1 MKLTMTQCVT
11 QWAKTDALIRIRQ
24 TYEYNFSLSTSS
36 RKNCCKNALAALLI
50 ALCFDASKRGKRYK
64 TQDNQH
70 FSIAKKHEN
79 FRDTFALNFSP
90 SFTNRLKRLLLSS
103 SIVLA
108 RYRGALYADLRRP
121 NQALVNAGVP
131 RWAQNI
137 INWWH
142 KTKWHR
148 RSRSNPDEKKIGL
161 HSSTGGDYYLE
172 PKWLRCWME
181 PAAFR
186 ERGSLKTIFKKK
198 SHFQEIQILKKTSS
212 RFSHFFLP
220 VSISRTPKS
229 AQWSPFSHIV
239 YFQIFEKARHC
250 WTNAKP

>member
-90 SFTNRLKRLLLSS
+90 SFTNRLKRRLLSS
-103 SIVLA
+103 SIPPA
-108 RYRGALYADLRRP
+108 RYKGALYVDLRRP

-137 INWWH
+137 NGGI
-142 KTKWHR
+142 KPDGIAARARTQTK
-148 RSRSNPDEKKIGL
+148 KKIGL
-161 HSSTGGDYYLE
+161 HMQHWRRL
-172 PKWLRCWME
+172 
-181 PAAFR
+181 
-186 ERGSLKTIFKKK
+186 
-198 SHFQEIQILKKTSS
+198 
-212 RFSHFFLP
+212 LP
-220 VSISRTPKS
+220 WAKMATVLDG
-229 AQWSPFSHIV
+229 
-239 YFQIFEKARHC
+239 ARHLPG
-250 WTNAKP
+250 ARII